1 MPLVAFSKLPT
12 FQRLMNEYH
21 DVLPLDRAKHQD
33 IRELHIGLLNM
44 MPDASLKATERQF
57 MRLVGDC
64 NQIVQFYVHLFTI
77 PEIKR
82 SDEIQQWVDD
92 YYEDFESI
100 KANGLD
106 ALIIS
111 GANPVSKHL
120 EQEVFWPMLTEV
132 IDWAKDHV
140 TSTLCACLAT
150 HAVVQYLYDIKREPL
165 PEKKWGIFEHRL
177 TAERHPL
184 TRHMNTRFD
193 VPHSRYN
200 EITRKQLTDRGVNI
214 LAESEQANVHLA
226 VSPDGFRLV
235 FFQGHPEY
243 DALSLLKEYKREV
256 VRWFNSDVE
265 NYPPFPEN
273 YFNRAVQDEMQGF
286 KLLVEKHK
294 FNQQPFPCWPEEW
307 LASQIDNTWRD
318 TALSTYN
325 NWLGMVYQLTNKD
338 LCERFMSGI
347 DPDHP
352 LDSQVTGVTDGSS
365 NVLS

>member
-77 PEIKR
+77 PAIER
-82 SDEIQQWVDD
+82 SSETQQWVDD
-92 YYEDFESI
+92 YYEDFELI
-100 KANGLD
+100 KESGLD

-111 GANPVSKHL
+111 GANPASKHL
-120 EQEVFWPMLTEV
+120 EQEAFWPMLTEV
-132 IDWAKDHV
+132 IDWAKDNV

-165 PEKKWGIFEHRL
+165 PEKKWGVFQHRL
-177 TAERHPL
+177 TTQDHPL

-200 EITRKQLTDRGVNI
+200 EVTRQQLTNSGVI
-214 LAESEQANVHLA
+214 LLAESEQANVHLA

-256 VRWFNSDVE
+256 VRWFIGE
-265 NYPPFPEN
+265 IEEYPPFPEN
-273 YFNRAVQDEMQGF
+273 YFNADVQDKMNAF
-286 KLLVEKHK
+286 KLLVEESKLNK
-294 FNQQPFPCWPEEW
+294 LPFPDWPEEW
-307 LASQIDNTWRD
+307 LVSQIDNTWRD
-318 TALSTYN
+318 TALSIYN

-338 LCERFMSGI
+338 LGQRFMSGV
-347 DPDHP
+347 DPENP
-352 LDSQVTGVTDGSS
+352 LESDQ
-365 NVLS
+365 LP

>member
-77 PEIKR
+77 PAITRGPEA
-82 SDEIQQWVDD
+82 QQWVDD
-92 YYEDFESI
+92 YYEDFETI
-100 KANGLD
+100 KTNGLD

-111 GANPVSKHL
+111 GANPASKYL
-120 EQEVFWPMLTEV
+120 EQEAFWPKLTEV
-132 IDWAKDHV
+132 IDWAKDNV
-140 TSTLCACLAT
+140 TSTLCVCLAT
-150 HAVVQYLYDIKREPL
+150 HAVVQYLYDIKRKPL
-165 PEKKWGIFEHRL
+165 PEKKWGVFQHRL
-177 TAERHPL
+177 TTKDHPL

-200 EITRKQLTDRGVNI
+200 EVSKQQLKEKGVIT

-243 DALSLLKEYKREV
+243 DALSLLKEYRREV
-256 VRWFNSDVE
+256 VGWFDNEIDD
-265 NYPPFPEN
+265 YPPFPEN
-273 YFNRAVQDEMQGF
+273 YFNDLVQNKMNGF
-286 KLLVEKHK
+286 KRQVEKANSRK
-294 FNQQPFPCWPEEW
+294 EPFPEWPEDW
-307 LASQIDNTWRD
+307 LVSHIDNTWRD
-318 TALSTYN
+318 TALSIYN

-338 LCERFMSGI
+338 LNQHFMLGV
-347 DPDHP
+347 DPEHP
-352 LDSQVTGVTDGSS
+352 LESDKSP
-365 NVLS
+365 

>member
-1 MPLVAFSKLPT
+1 MPLVAFSNLPT
-12 FQRLMNEYH
+12 FQRLMQEHH

-64 NQIVQFYVHLFTI
+64 NQVVQFYVHLFTVPAI
-77 PEIKR
+77 ER
-82 SDEIQQWVDD
+82 STNTQQWIDD
-92 YYEDFESI
+92 YYEDFATI

-120 EQEVFWPMLTEV
+120 EQEAFWPMLTEV
-132 IDWAKDHV
+132 VDWAKDNV

-165 PEKKWGIFEHRL
+165 AAKKWGVFEHRL
-177 TAERHPL
+177 TTQDHPL
-184 TRHMNTRFD
+184 IRHMNTRFD

-200 EITRKQLTDRGVNI
+200 QVSRRQLTDSGVII

-256 VRWFNSDVE
+256 VRWFNSE
-265 NYPPFPEN
+265 IEKYPPFPEN
-273 YFNRAVQDEMQGF
+273 YFNRLTQEKMKGF
-286 KLLVEKHK
+286 KFEAEKSK
-294 FNQQPFPCWPEEW
+294 SQKGPLPDWPEDW
-307 LASQIDNTWRD
+307 LVTQIDNTWRD

-338 LCERFMSGI
+338 LNRRFMSGV
-347 DPDHP
+347 DPENP
-352 LDSQVTGVTDGSS
+352 LDSDK
-365 NVLS
+365 LL